1 MCYKLLSLTAVAM
14 ANLVR
19 VSDGTVTGIGVQL
32 PLD

>member
-1 MCYKLLSLTAVAM
+1 MGYKRLSLMAVAT
-14 ANLVR
+14 ANRVR